1 MSTVHYDGKCKRLE
15 TAIYGSFLLGVVAT
29 QKYIYT
35 TDWVSSEKRI
45 YNIWKTN
52 KVTGK
57 SSQIELGETT
67 QPQGIGY
74 FVDQYNGNSLSLY
87 LLSLY
92 LLILS
97 SLILSSLILSSLI
110 LSSLI
115 LSLSLIH
122 I

>member
-1 MSTVHYDGKCKRLE
+1 MSTVHYDGKCERLE

-35 TDWVSSEKRI
+35 SDWEPESGN

-57 SSQIELGETT
+57 SNRMELEETT

-74 FVDQYNGNSLSLY
+74 FVDQYNGKKNSL
-87 LLSLY
+87 
-92 LLILS
+92 ILF
-97 SLILSSLILSSLI
+97 SLILSSINFHLFFSNDNVFLFL
-110 LSSLI
+110 LLCNCN
-115 LSLSLIH
+115 LYL
-122 I
+122 